1 MTKANKELAAIY
13 LSACMDEM
21 RQADKYGDADAKA
34 KAQADYKN
42 YIQKLKTYLEMEFEM
57 FCTDYEKTVSKPIQE
72 IGKIALVF
80 YGQRVNGQ
88 QMKYPA

>member
-1 MTKANKELAAIY
+1 MTKNEKELAAVH

-21 RQADKYGDADAKA
+21 RLADKWNDPEAKA
-34 KAQADYKN
+34 KAETAYRDFML
-42 YIQKLKTYLEMEFEM
+42 KLKTYLEMEFEL
-57 FCTDYEKTVSKPIQE
+57 FGLNYEKTVMKPIEE
-72 IGKIALVF
+72 IGKIALVY